1 MPLAPQRR
9 EKLLTEERK
18 RDPKHEHHDISQIG
32 DQEVARQHDD
42 HYKCGWILL
51 LQPAEYILVV

>member
-9 EKLLTEERK
+9 GKLLTEERK